1 MCRLSEQKAKRRRGK
16 AGAVGGTPKVMSGA
30 QIGAAGSGEDRKP
43 AEGSEAA
50 SAATTNGMAGHPAY
64 RGAPAEGHEDSPYPE
79 RHHEFAESGGGGAAA
94 AERPF
99 YHHHESGGR
108 HHQDRHHRDY
118 HHYHHHHHKQH
129 HEGLFY
135 SRRRC
140 KSESLLNFSRP
151 VEEEMLLAAAWRL
164 RHRR

>member
-1 MCRLSEQKAKRRRGK
+1 LCRLSEQKAKRRRGK

-30 QIGAAGSGEDRKP
+30 QIGAAGSGEDRKQV
-43 AEGSEAA
+43 EGSEAA
-50 SAATTNGMAGHPAY
+50 SAAAAANGMAGHPAY

-79 RHHEFAESGGGGAAA
+79 RHHEFAESGGGGTAA

-135 SRRRC
+135 RRRC

>member
-30 QIGAAGSGEDRKP
+30 QIGAGSGEDRKP

-50 SAATTNGMAGHPAY
+50 SAAAAANGMAGHPAY

-79 RHHEFAESGGGGAAA
+79 RHHEFADSGGGGAAA

-135 SRRRC
+135 RRRC

>member
-1 MCRLSEQKAKRRRGK
+1 
-16 AGAVGGTPKVMSGA
+16 MSGA
-30 QIGAAGSGEDRKP
+30 QIGAAGSSEDRKQV
-43 AEGSEAA
+43 EGSEAA
-50 SAATTNGMAGHPAY
+50 SAAAANGMTGHPAY
-64 RGAPAEGHEDSPYPE
+64 RGAPADGHEDSPYPE
-79 RHHEFAESGGGGAAA
+79 RHHEFAESGGGGGTAG
-94 AERPF
+94 AERLF